1 MAVEVQY
8 RGDNGD
14 VGPSDGVWFDVDP
27 LASPKKQIEVFE
39 DFVGVSSLNMVGA
52 PVDGTDIGGSVLFD
66 TTADAANSAI
76 AFKLADNKDFTF
88 EARIK
93 IVTAAVL
100 RCGLE
105 DADNSDR
112 LSFEIAADS
121 AVLKHESTADST
133 ETIATQ
139 AITAGTYIKLGFRI
153 RGAGDNTEITGYA
166 DGVKVASKKLS
177 DLTASALTAVMLKVS
192 VVSAGSPSLEVDWI
206 KAVQLR

>member
-8 RGDNGD
+8 RGDNSD
-14 VGPSDGVWFDVDP
+14 AGPSDGVWFDVDP
-27 LASPKKQIEVFE
+27 LASPKKQVEIFE
-39 DFVGVSSLNMVGA
+39 DFTGVSSLIMTGSPPDGA
-52 PVDGTDIGGSVLFD
+52 DPGGSVLLD
-66 TTADAANSAI
+66 TSGDAADSTL
-76 AFKLADNKDFTF
+76 AFKLADDKDLTF

-112 LSFEIAADS
+112 LSFEIASDS
-121 AVLKHESTADST
+121 AVLEHDDATND
-133 ETIATQ
+133 ETIATK
-139 AITAGTYIKLGFRI
+139 AITAGSYVKLGFRV
-153 RGAGDNTEITGYA
+153 RGAGANTEITAYA

-177 DLTASALTAVMLKVS
+177 DLTASAVSAQPMKVS
-192 VVSAGSPSLEVDWI
+192 VVSAGAPDVEVDWI

>member
-52 PVDGTDIGGSVLFD
+52 PADGTDIGGSVLFD

-121 AVLKHESTADST
+121 AVLKHDDATND
-133 ETIATQ
+133 ETIATK
-139 AITAGTYIKLGFRI
+139 AITAGSYVKLGFRV
-153 RGAGDNTEITGYA
+153 RGAGADTEITAYA

-177 DLTASALTAVMLKVS
+177 DLTASVLSATTMKVS

>member
-8 RGDNGD
+8 RGDNSD
-14 VGPSDGVWFDVDP
+14 AGPSDGVWFDVDP

-39 DFVGVSSLNMVGA
+39 DFLGVSSLALTGSPPDGA
-52 PVDGTDIGGSVLFD
+52 DPGGSIVLED
-66 TTADAANSAI
+66 SADAADSAF
-76 AFKLADNKDFTF
+76 AFKLADNKDLTF

-105 DADNSDR
+105 DSDNSDR
-112 LSFEIAADS
+112 LSFEIAGDS
-121 AVLKHESTADST
+121 AVLKHDDATND
-133 ETIATQ
+133 ETIATK
-139 AITAGTYIKLGFRI
+139 AITAGSYVKLGFRV
-153 RGAGDNTEITGYA
+153 RGAGADTEITAYA

-177 DLTASALTAVMLKVS
+177 DLTASALSAVMLKVS
-192 VVSAGSPSLEVDWI
+192 VVSAGTPDVEIDWI

>member
-8 RGDNGD
+8 RGDNSD
-14 VGPSDGVWFDVDP
+14 AGPSDGVWFDVDP
-27 LASPKKQIEVFE
+27 LAFPKKQVEIFE
-39 DFVGVSSLNMVGA
+39 DFTGVSSLIMTGSPPDGA
-52 PVDGTDIGGSVLFD
+52 DPGGSVLLD
-66 TTADAANSAI
+66 TSGDAADSTL
-76 AFKLADNKDFTF
+76 AFKLADDKDLTF

-112 LSFEIAADS
+112 LSFEIASDR
-121 AVLKHESTADST
+121 AVLKHDDDTND
-133 ETIATQ
+133 ETIATK
-139 AITAGTYIKLGFRI
+139 AITAGSYVKLGFRV
-153 RGAGDNTEITGYA
+153 RGAGANTEITAYA

-177 DLTASALTAVMLKVS
+177 DLTASAVSAQPMKVS
-192 VVSAGSPSLEVDWI
+192 VVSAGAPDVEVDWI

>member
-8 RGDNGD
+8 RGDNSD
-14 VGPSDGVWFDVDP
+14 AGPSDGVWFDVAP
-27 LASPKKQIEVFE
+27 LASPKKQVEIFE
-39 DFVGVSSLNMVGA
+39 DFTGVSSLTLTGSPPDGA
-52 PVDGTDIGGSVLFD
+52 DPGGSIVLED
-66 TTADAANSAI
+66 SADAADSAL
-76 AFKLADNKDFTF
+76 AFKLADDKDLTF

-121 AVLKHESTADST
+121 AVLKHDDASND
-133 ETIATQ
+133 ETIATK
-139 AITAGTYIKLGFRI
+139 AVTAGSYVKLGFRV
-153 RGAGDNTEITGYA
+153 RGAGANTEITAYA

-177 DLTASALTAVMLKVS
+177 DLTASAVSAQPRKVS
-192 VVSAGSPSLEVDWI
+192 VVSAGTPVVEVDWI

>member
-8 RGDNGD
+8 RGDNSD
-14 VGPSDGVWFDVDP
+14 AGPSDGVWFDVDP

-39 DFVGVSSLNMVGA
+39 DFLGVSSLALTGSPPDGA
-52 PVDGTDIGGSVLFD
+52 DPGGSIVLED
-66 TTADAANSAI
+66 STDAADSAF
-76 AFKLADNKDFTF
+76 AFKLADNKDLTF

-105 DADNSDR
+105 DSDNSDR
-112 LSFEIAADS
+112 LSFEIAGDS
-121 AVLKHESTADST
+121 AVLKHDDATND
-133 ETIATQ
+133 ETIATK
-139 AITAGTYIKLGFRI
+139 AITAGSYVKLGFRV
-153 RGAGDNTEITGYA
+153 RGAGADTEITAYA

-177 DLTASALTAVMLKVS
+177 DLTASALSAVMLKVS
-192 VVSAGSPSLEVDWI
+192 VVSAGTPDVEIDWI

>member
-8 RGDNGD
+8 RGDNSD
-14 VGPSDGVWFDVDP
+14 AGPSDGVWFDVDP
-27 LASPKKQIEVFE
+27 LASPKKQVEIFE
-39 DFVGVSSLNMVGA
+39 DFTGVSSLTLTGSPPDGA
-52 PVDGTDIGGSVLFD
+52 DPGGSIVLED
-66 TTADAANSAI
+66 SADAADSAF
-76 AFKLADNKDFTF
+76 AFKLADNKDLTF

-112 LSFEIAADS
+112 LSFEIAEDS
-121 AVLKHESTADST
+121 AVLKHDNATND
-133 ETIATQ
+133 ETIATK
-139 AITAGTYIKLGFRI
+139 AVTAGSYIKLGFRV
-153 RGAGDNTEITGYA
+153 RGAGADTEITAYA

-177 DLTASALTAVMLKVS
+177 DLTASALSAVMMKVS
-192 VVSAGSPSLEVDWI
+192 VVSAGAPDVEVDWI

>member
-8 RGDNGD
+8 RGDNSD
-14 VGPSDGVWFDVDP
+14 AGPSDGVWFDVDP
-27 LASPKKQIEVFE
+27 LASPKKQVEIFE
-39 DFVGVSSLNMVGA
+39 DFTGVSSLIMTGSPPDGA
-52 PVDGTDIGGSVLFD
+52 DPGGSVLLD
-66 TTADAANSAI
+66 TSGDAADSTL
-76 AFKLADNKDFTF
+76 AFKLADDKDLTF

-112 LSFEIAADS
+112 LSFEIASDS
-121 AVLKHESTADST
+121 AVLKHDDATND
-133 ETIATQ
+133 ETIATK
-139 AITAGTYIKLGFRI
+139 AITAGSYVKLGFRV
-153 RGAGDNTEITGYA
+153 RGAGANTEITAYA

-177 DLTASALTAVMLKVS
+177 DLTASALSDVMMKVS
-192 VVSAGSPSLEVDWI
+192 VVSAGAPDVEVDWI

>member
-8 RGDNGD
+8 RGDNSD
-14 VGPSDGVWFDVDP
+14 AGPSDGVWFDVDP
-27 LASPKKQIEVFE
+27 LAAPKKQVEIFE
-39 DFVGVSSLNMVGA
+39 DFTGVSSLTLTGSPPDGA
-52 PVDGTDIGGSVLFD
+52 DPGGSIVLED
-66 TTADAANSAI
+66 SADAADSAL
-76 AFKLADNKDFTF
+76 AFKLADDKDLTF

-121 AVLKHESTADST
+121 AVLKHDDASND
-133 ETIATQ
+133 ETIATK
-139 AITAGTYIKLGFRI
+139 AVTAGSYVKLGFRV
-153 RGAGDNTEITGYA
+153 RGAGANTEITAYA

-177 DLTASALTAVMLKVS
+177 DLTASAVSAQPMKVS
-192 VVSAGSPSLEVDWI
+192 VVSAGTPDVEVDWI
-206 KAVQLR
+206 KAAQLR

>member
-8 RGDNGD
+8 RGDNSD
-14 VGPSDGVWFDVDP
+14 TGPSDGVWFDVDP
-27 LASPKKQIEVFE
+27 LAAPKKQMEIFE
-39 DFVGVSSLNMVGA
+39 DFTGVSSLIMTGSPPDGA
-52 PVDGTDIGGSVLFD
+52 DPGGSVLLD
-66 TTADAANSAI
+66 TSGDAADSTL
-76 AFKLADNKDFTF
+76 AFKLVDDKDLTF

-121 AVLKHESTADST
+121 AVLKHDDASND
-133 ETIATQ
+133 ETIATK
-139 AITAGTYIKLGFRI
+139 AVTAGSYVKLGFRV
-153 RGAGDNTEITGYA
+153 RGAGADTEITAYA

-177 DLTASALTAVMLKVS
+177 DLTASAVSAQPMKVS
-192 VVSAGSPSLEVDWI
+192 VVSAGTPDVEVDWI

>member
-8 RGDNGD
+8 RGDNSD
-14 VGPSDGVWFDVDP
+14 AGPSDGVWFDVDP
-27 LASPKKQIEVFE
+27 LASPKKQVEIFE
-39 DFVGVSSLNMVGA
+39 DFTGVSSLTLTGSPPDGA
-52 PVDGTDIGGSVLFD
+52 DPGGSIVLED
-66 TTADAANSAI
+66 SADAADSAL
-76 AFKLADNKDFTF
+76 AFKLADDKDLTF

-121 AVLKHESTADST
+121 AVLKHDDASND
-133 ETIATQ
+133 ETIATK
-139 AITAGTYIKLGFRI
+139 AVTAGSYVKLGFRV
-153 RGAGDNTEITGYA
+153 RGAGANTEITAYA

-177 DLTASALTAVMLKVS
+177 DLTASAVSAQPMKVS
-192 VVSAGSPSLEVDWI
+192 VVSAGTPDVEVDWI

>member
-8 RGDNGD
+8 RGDNSD
-14 VGPSDGVWFDVDP
+14 AGPSDGVWFDVDP

-39 DFVGVSSLNMVGA
+39 DFLGVSSLALTGSPPDGA
-52 PVDGTDIGGSVLFD
+52 DPGGSIVLED
-66 TTADAANSAI
+66 SADAADSAF
-76 AFKLADNKDFTF
+76 AFKLADNKDLTF

-105 DADNSDR
+105 DSDNSDR
-112 LSFEIAADS
+112 LSFEIAGDS
-121 AVLKHESTADST
+121 AVLKHDDATND
-133 ETIATQ
+133 ETIDTK
-139 AITAGTYIKLGFRI
+139 AITAGSYVKLGFRV
-153 RGAGDNTEITGYA
+153 RGAGDDTEITAYA

-177 DLTASALTAVMLKVS
+177 DLTASALSAVMLKVS
-192 VVSAGSPSLEVDWI
+192 VVSAGTPDVEIDWI

>member
-8 RGDNGD
+8 RGDNSD
-14 VGPSDGVWFDVDP
+14 AGPSDGVWFDVDP

-39 DFVGVSSLNMVGA
+39 DFLGVSSLALTGSPPDGA
-52 PVDGTDIGGSVLFD
+52 DPGGSIVLED
-66 TTADAANSAI
+66 SADAADSAF
-76 AFKLADNKDFTF
+76 AFKLADNKDLTF

-105 DADNSDR
+105 DSDNSDR
-112 LSFEIAADS
+112 LSFEIAGDS
-121 AVLKHESTADST
+121 AVLKHDDATND
-133 ETIATQ
+133 ETIDTK
-139 AITAGTYIKLGFRI
+139 AITAGSYVKLGFRV
-153 RGAGDNTEITGYA
+153 RVAGDDTEITAYA

-177 DLTASALTAVMLKVS
+177 DLTASALSAVMLKVS
-192 VVSAGSPSLEVDWI
+192 VVSAGTPDVEIDWI

>member
-121 AVLKHESTADST
+121 AVLKHDDATND
-133 ETIATQ
+133 ETIATK
-139 AITAGTYIKLGFRI
+139 AITAGSYVKLGFRV
-153 RGAGDNTEITGYA
+153 RGAGADTEITAYA

-177 DLTASALTAVMLKVS
+177 DLTASVLSATTMKVS

>member
-8 RGDNGD
+8 RGDNSD
-14 VGPSDGVWFDVDP
+14 TGPSDGVWFDVDP
-27 LASPKKQIEVFE
+27 LASPKKQVEIFE
-39 DFVGVSSLNMVGA
+39 DFTGVSSLIMTGSPPDGA
-52 PVDGTDIGGSVLFD
+52 DPGGSVLLD
-66 TTADAANSAI
+66 TSGDAADSTL
-76 AFKLADNKDFTF
+76 AFKVADDKDLTF

-93 IVTAAVL
+93 IVTAAIL

-121 AVLKHESTADST
+121 AVLKHDDASND
-133 ETIATQ
+133 ETIATK
-139 AITAGTYIKLGFRI
+139 AVTAGSYVKLGFRV
-153 RGAGDNTEITGYA
+153 RGAGANTEITAYA

-177 DLTASALTAVMLKVS
+177 DLTASAVSAQPMKVS
-192 VVSAGSPSLEVDWI
+192 VVSAGTPDVEVDWI

>member
-8 RGDNGD
+8 RGDNSD
-14 VGPSDGVWFDVDP
+14 AGPSDGVWFDVDP

-39 DFVGVSSLNMVGA
+39 DFTGVSSLTLTGSPPDGA
-52 PVDGTDIGGSVLFD
+52 DPGGSIVLED
-66 TTADAANSAI
+66 SADAADSAF
-76 AFKLADNKDFTF
+76 AFKLADNKDLTF

-93 IVTAAVL
+93 IVTEAVL

-112 LSFEIAADS
+112 LSFEIAEDS
-121 AVLKHESTADST
+121 AVLKHDNATND
-133 ETIATQ
+133 ETIATK
-139 AITAGTYIKLGFRI
+139 AVTAGSYIKLGFRV
-153 RGAGDNTEITGYA
+153 RGAGADTEITAYA

-177 DLTASALTAVMLKVS
+177 DLTASALSDVMMKVS
-192 VVSAGSPSLEVDWI
+192 VVSAGAPDVEVDWI

>member
-8 RGDNGD
+8 RGDNAD
-14 VGPSDGVWFDVDP
+14 AGPSDGVWFDVDP

-39 DFVGVSSLNMVGA
+39 DFLGVSSLTLTGS
-52 PVDGTDIGGSVLFD
+52 PPDGSDPGGSIVLED
-66 TTADAANSAI
+66 SADAADSAF
-76 AFKLADNKDFTF
+76 AFKLADNKDLTF

-112 LSFEIAADS
+112 LSFEIAGDS
-121 AVLKHESTADST
+121 AVLKHDDASND
-133 ETIATQ
+133 ETIATK
-139 AITAGTYIKLGFRI
+139 AITAGSYVKLGFRV
-153 RGAGDNTEITGYA
+153 RGAGADTEITAYA

-177 DLTASALTAVMLKVS
+177 DLTAADVSAIPMKVS
-192 VVSAGSPSLEVDWI
+192 VVSAGTPDVEIDWI